1 MEINGVLKKIGVK
14 IKIQD
19 IINKYN
25 EKKVNTIKN
34 KFTLSNKN
42 HITKFI
48 QKVKLFKICK
58 KEYLILPR
66 FGAYELLESGIID
79 NIINKIKPGYD
90 IIQEYTGKSNNNQQ
104 IIVKYIM
111 DNIFNDEKKQ
121 NGNAG
126 CTLHCGAGCHIKD
139 TKIIMYNGDIKKVQ
153 DIKIGELLMGDDSTP
168 RNVLQLCRGKE
179 IMYKITN
186 TKNESYIV
194 NENHI
199 LCLKYSIKKSILDYI
214 LRNAYIIRWFDNK
227 LLIIKSK
234 HFNYNNKNKDEIYNI
249 ALEYLN
255 NIKEDLIVETT
266 VKEYLQFNKSLK
278 KNLKGYKVPI
288 NFKEKELPLDPYM
301 IGYWLGDGTSSIPA
315 ITSQDSTILNYFSNN
330 LKQYKCYLQYQS
342 KYYYRINGEGT
353 NKVGSNY
360 FMNILKKLNL
370 INNKHIPHIY
380 KCNSRENQLKLLAG
394 LIDSD
399 GCYDKKGKIYEFT
412 QKNEIVMDDVIYLC
426 RSLGFAC
433 YKKLKK
439 TSWTHKEEKK
449 YGSAWIISISG
460 EGIEDIPV
468 LCPRKV
474 AEPRKQIKDVL
485 VSGIKV
491 EKMEEE
497 EYYGFCLDSNKRY
510 IMGDFTVT
518 HNTGKTYIA
527 MDLISKINKKTLII
541 VPNTFLLKQWIE
553 LLKQYFPNNTIGEY
567 YSKTKKDGDI
577 IVSIINSAVLEEFT
591 FKTKIDKKKIVTTLT
606 PLEYYNQF
614 GLVIFDESHTYCSN
628 TFKQIFNRCQ
638 CDYMLGLTAT
648 PNERIDTFDKIS
660 HMNIGDVLDVEQIEN
675 YIKNDVI
682 FESTINVIKYNGP
695 EIYTQVEINPR
706 NNMMNVPHI
715 INQLIEDEYRNQL
728 IIDNIIKLSKE
739 KLNIFIFSERR
750 NHLLTLYDL
759 LSEQIENECEISIPE
774 EDKSIVLYGGS
785 SNDDINEAKHHSNVI
800 FTTYQYSSTGVSIV
814 KMNALILATPR
825 KSNSTQIIG
834 RVFRLGAGQD
844 VHRRIIDIVDNK
856 IPLKYQFYQRK
867 KTYINRNSKI
877 TTTEVNYQDI
887 EVKS

>member
-14 IKIQD
+14 IKIED

-79 NIINKIKPGYD
+79 NIINKIKPGED

-126 CTLHCGAGCHIKD
+126 CTLHCGAG
-139 TKIIMYNGDIKKVQ
+139 
-153 DIKIGELLMGDDSTP
+153 L
-168 RNVLQLCRGKE
+168 GK
-179 IMYKITN
+179 
-186 TKNESYIV
+186 SF
-194 NENHI
+194 
-199 LCLKYSIKKSILDYI
+199 L
-214 LRNAYIIRWFDNK
+214 
-227 LLIIKSK
+227 
-234 HFNYNNKNKDEIYNI
+234 
-249 ALEYLN
+249 
-255 NIKEDLIVETT
+255 
-266 VKEYLQFNKSLK
+266 
-278 KNLKGYKVPI
+278 
-288 NFKEKELPLDPYM
+288 
-301 IGYWLGDGTSSIPA
+301 
-315 ITSQDSTILNYFSNN
+315 
-330 LKQYKCYLQYQS
+330 
-342 KYYYRINGEGT
+342 
-353 NKVGSNY
+353 
-360 FMNILKKLNL
+360 
-370 INNKHIPHIY
+370 
-380 KCNSRENQLKLLAG
+380 
-394 LIDSD
+394 
-399 GCYDKKGKIYEFT
+399 
-412 QKNEIVMDDVIYLC
+412 
-426 RSLGFAC
+426 
-433 YKKLKK
+433 
-439 TSWTHKEEKK
+439 
-449 YGSAWIISISG
+449 
-460 EGIEDIPV
+460 
-468 LCPRKV
+468 
-474 AEPRKQIKDVL
+474 
-485 VSGIKV
+485 
-491 EKMEEE
+491 
-497 EYYGFCLDSNKRY
+497 
-510 IMGDFTVT
+510 
-518 HNTGKTYIA
+518 A

-577 IVSIINSAVLEEFT
+577 IVSIINSAVLGEFT

-759 LSEQIENECEISIPE
+759 LSQQIENECEISIPE

-877 TTTEVNYQDI
+877 TTMEVNYQDI